1 MTLLFDGEHAFF
13 AERGGTLSHT
23 LSLSLPDESALF
35 CGGLCFYPKDGSV
48 RLPRSILKKGK
59 NTLSLR
65 VGEKIF
71 PCEGLFFDGERAT
84 PCGMP
89 VEALL
94 LRQHKRLLLANE
106 ALTTLTARVEALEQ
120 AARSRMLFS

>member
-1 MTLLFDGEHAFF
+1 MTLLFDGESAFF
-13 AERGGTLSHT
+13 AEREGTLSHT
-23 LSLSLPDESALF
+23 LSIFLPDESALF
-35 CGGLCFYPKDGSV
+35 CRGLCFYPKDGSV
-48 RLPRSILKKGK
+48 RLPRTILKQGK

-71 PCEGLFFDGERAT
+71 PCEGLLFDGDRVA

-94 LRQHKRLLLANE
+94 LRQHKRLLSANE
-106 ALTTLTARVEALEQ
+106 ALATLTARVEALEQ
-120 AARSRMLFS
+120 AAKSRMLFS